1 MSKIVALALLVAIAA
16 PGIALAAPGDDE
28 DRYGPP
34 PAPFVDPVAPDST
47 QPTLTW
53 PSKLAVSAPRR
64 PTPQVYAPQVYAR
77 PAPAAFAAPAQP
89 SAPPLPTSI
98 YAPTPQPTPASTTRW
113 LAESTISTASDAS
126 WKRRR

>member
-1 MSKIVALALLVAIAA
+1 MSKIVALALLAALAA
-16 PGIALAAPGDDE
+16 PGLALAAPGDDE

-64 PTPQVYAPQVYAR
+64 PT
-77 PAPAAFAAPAQP
+77 
-89 SAPPLPTSI
+89 
-98 YAPTPQPTPASTTRW
+98 
-113 LAESTISTASDAS
+113 
-126 WKRRR
+126 